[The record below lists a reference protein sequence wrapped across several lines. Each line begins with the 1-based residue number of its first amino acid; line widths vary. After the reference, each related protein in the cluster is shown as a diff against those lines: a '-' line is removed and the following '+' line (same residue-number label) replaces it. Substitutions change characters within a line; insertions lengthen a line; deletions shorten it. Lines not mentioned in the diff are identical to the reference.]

1 MAKQNKKVLI
11 VDDDAI
17 NRKLLS
23 VTLKKIG
30 FEVLEAENGVDALS
44 KLSPD
49 VSLILLDLKMPVM
62 NGIQFMQ
69 ALKTEKPEC
78 LSIPI
83 IVLTT
88 DDSKKEEAK
97 LAGAKEVII
106 KPISP
111 IELPDRISNY
121 L

>member
-1 MAKQNKKVLI
+1 MHNKKILI

-23 VTLKKIG
+23 VTLQKTG
-30 FEVLEAENGVDALS
+30 YEVIEAENGVEALS
-44 KLSPD
+44 KLTPEI
-49 VSLILLDLKMPVM
+49 SLILLDLKMPVM
-62 NGIQFMQ
+62 DGIQFMEE
-69 ALKTEKPEC
+69 LKVKKPEF
-78 LSIPI
+78 LNIPI
-83 IVLTT
+83 LVLTT

-97 LAGAKEVII
+97 LAGAREVLI

-111 IELPDRISNY
+111 IELPDKISDY

>member
-1 MAKQNKKVLI
+1 MQNKKILI

-30 FEVLEAENGVDALS
+30 YEVIEAENGVEALS
-44 KLSPD
+44 KITPE
-49 VSLILLDLKMPVM
+49 VSLVLLDLKMPVM
-62 NGIQFMQ
+62 DGIQFMQ
-69 ALKTEKPEC
+69 ALKNEKPEC
-78 LSIPI
+78 VNIPI

-88 DDSKKEEAK
+88 DDEKKEDAR
-97 LAGAKEVII
+97 LAGAQEVII

-111 IELPDRISNY
+111 IELPDKIASY
-121 L
+121 IK

>member
-1 MAKQNKKVLI
+1 MHNKKILI

-23 VTLKKIG
+23 VTLKKTG
-30 FEVLEAENGVDALS
+30 YEVVEAENGVDALS

-49 VSLILLDLKMPVM
+49 ISLILLDLKMPVM
-62 NGIQFMQ
+62 DGIEFMNQ
-69 ALKTEKPEC
+69 LREKRQEF
-78 LSIPI
+78 LNIPI
-83 IVLTT
+83 LVLTT
-88 DDSKKEEAK
+88 DDSQKEQAK
-97 LAGAKEVII
+97 LAGAREVII

-111 IELPDRISNY
+111 IELPDKISSY

>member
-1 MAKQNKKVLI
+1 MAKKILI

-23 VTLKKIG
+23 VTLKKAG
-30 FEVLEAENGVDALS
+30 YEVIEAENGVDALS
-44 KLSPD
+44 KITPD
-49 VSLILLDLKMPVM
+49 ISLVLLDLVMPIM
-62 NGIQFMQ
+62 NGIEFMN
-69 ALKTEKPEC
+69 ALRTDKPEC
-78 LSIPI
+78 LNVPI
-83 IVLTT
+83 VVLTT

-97 LAGAKEVII
+97 LAGAREVLI

-111 IELPDRISNY
+111 IELPDRISSY